1 MDPAQELSAQIGILI
16 GAHRYHQKAG
26 TPESARYLD
35 HCYAAVA
42 TALEAA
48 VKSGACRIK

>member
-1 MDPAQELSAQIGILI
+1 MDPAHELSMQIGILI

-35 HCYAAVA
+35 QCYAAVA

-48 VKSGACRIK
+48 VTSGTYRIK

>member
-1 MDPAQELSAQIGILI
+1 MDTQAELTLQIGILI
-16 GAHRYHQKAG
+16 GAWRHNQEAG

-35 HCYAAVA
+35 QCYAAVA
-42 TALEAA
+42 VAVEAA